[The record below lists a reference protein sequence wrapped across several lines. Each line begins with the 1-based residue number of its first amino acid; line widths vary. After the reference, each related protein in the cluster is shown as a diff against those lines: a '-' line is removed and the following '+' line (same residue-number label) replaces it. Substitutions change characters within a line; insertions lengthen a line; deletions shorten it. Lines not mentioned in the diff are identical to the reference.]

1 MPFNWRVEGTC
12 LVISVSSFLL
22 LRSRHKNFPILGLVT
37 YICLILWWCLHCALW
52 WVKPKGHFQNMGLDL
67 VQFRYY
73 VILGLLFLECP
84 HPRGIILHIT
94 PYSPSLPP
102 NIKYLEKYFGVF
114 CRALIYL
121 RTSLLEKKKNFI
133 FTLN

>member
-1 MPFNWRVEGTC
+1 MPFNWRVGGTC

-22 LRSRHKNFPILGLVT
+22 LRSRHKNFPVLGLVT

-52 WVKPKGHFQNMGLDL
+52 WVKPKGHFQNMGLNL
-67 VQFRYY
+67 VQFWYY

-84 HPRGIILHIT
+84 HLRGIILHIT
-94 PYSPSLPP
+94 PSSSPLPHK
-102 NIKYLEKYFGVF
+102 IFGEIF
-114 CRALIYL
+114 WCICMAYIYL
-121 RTSLLEKKKNFI
+121 RTSLLGKKKNFI